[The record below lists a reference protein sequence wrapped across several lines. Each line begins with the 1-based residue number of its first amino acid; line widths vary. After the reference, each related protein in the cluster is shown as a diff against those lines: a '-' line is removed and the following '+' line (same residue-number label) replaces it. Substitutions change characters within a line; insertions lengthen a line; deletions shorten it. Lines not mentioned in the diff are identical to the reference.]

1 MKGKAGICP
10 GFFLFGKQRKV
21 FSEQSK
27 RKLCVLYSVYYD
39 KYLKKSENT
48 FNLTN
53 KSEIDII
60 KPSKERQLNKERN
73 SLKCS
78 RKFEKNFLNRQSVD
92 VLIGRMR
99 LT

>member
-1 MKGKAGICP
+1 MTKWSRGIQSSGFISAFLNKGIVR
-10 GFFLFGKQRKV
+10 FQD
-21 FSEQSK
+21 SI
-27 RKLCVLYSVYYD
+27 LYNVCYI
-39 KYLKKSENT
+39 LKKSENT

-73 SLKCS
+73 GLKCS
-78 RKFEKNFLNRQSVD
+78 RKFEKNFLNRRSVD
-92 VLIGRMR
+92 VLIERMR

>member
-1 MKGKAGICP
+1 MENNEKFLANKA
-10 GFFLFGKQRKV
+10 K
-21 FSEQSK
+21 EN
-27 RKLCVLYSVYYD
+27 YVYCIQYITIE
-39 KYLKKSENT
+39 YLKKSENT